1 MAKNKHIE
9 VWTDG
14 SALNNPGPG
23 GYGIL
28 IIQNGQEIEFSKG
41 FKLTTN
47 NRMELL
53 SVIVAL
59 DELGPD
65 KKVNINSD
73 SQYVRNG
80 ATKWIHGW
88 RRRGW
93 VTSDQKPVKNQDLW
107 KQLYDLLKENSVR
120 FTWVKGHSG
129 IRENEL
135 VDQLARDAA
144 KSPTERDD
152 GYEDSL

>member
-1 MAKNKHIE
+1 M
-9 VWTDG
+9 
-14 SALNNPGPG
+14 
-23 GYGIL
+23 
-28 IIQNGQEIEFSKG
+28 
-41 FKLTTN
+41 
-47 NRMELL
+47 L
-53 SVIVAL
+53 SVL
-59 DELGPD
+59 
-65 KKVNINSD
+65 
-73 SQYVRNG
+73 Q
-80 ATKWIHGW
+80 TKL
-88 RRRGW
+88 
-93 VTSDQKPVKNQDLW
+93 NQHME